1 MNWTLKNEN
10 LISPV
15 NKHVLMVSGIYL
27 ILILLICIILN
38 TLLLVIYC
46 KHKKIRTSLNQIIM
60 LMTLFNLIGSVQF
73 PFIIDSFFVK
83 KYIIINF

>member
-1 MNWTLKNEN
+1 MNWTLKNEHV
-10 LISPV
+10 ISPV
-15 NKHVLMVSGIYL
+15 NKHVLMISGIYL

-46 KHKKIRTSLNQIIM
+46 KHKQIRTSLNQIIM
-60 LMTLFNLIGSVQF
+60 LMTLFNLIGSIQF

-83 KYIIINF
+83 K